1 MNITFYNNK
10 SPKNKIGKELEVI
23 GTVQGE
29 IKGDCNLLS
38 PEFLIAETNFSIL
51 NANYFYIDYFNR
63 YYFMKAPIAT
73 IGSTHN
79 YIVIGEIDPLKTYEQ
94 AILSTKQHIV
104 RASYAK
110 KITMYPDSLVPIT
123 PKKNI
128 TLYQITP
135 PDGTQYFTIQ
145 DDVIKTSYPYV
156 LNVAGTAGQLNT

>member
-1 MNITFYNNK
+1 MTITFYNNK
-10 SPKNKIGKELEVI
+10 SPKNKIGKELEVV

-38 PEFLIAETNFSIL
+38 PEFLIAQTDFSIL

-63 YYFMKAPIAT
+63 YYFMKPLIAT

-79 YIVIGEIDPLKTYEQ
+79 YIVSGGIDPLKTYAQ
-94 AILSTKQHIV
+94 YILATKQHIV
-104 RASYAK
+104 RASYPK

-123 PKKNI
+123 PKKQI
-128 TLYQITP
+128 VLYQITP
-135 PDGTQYFTIQ
+135 ADGEQYFTIQ
-145 DDVIKTSYPYV
+145 DESIKTSYPYV